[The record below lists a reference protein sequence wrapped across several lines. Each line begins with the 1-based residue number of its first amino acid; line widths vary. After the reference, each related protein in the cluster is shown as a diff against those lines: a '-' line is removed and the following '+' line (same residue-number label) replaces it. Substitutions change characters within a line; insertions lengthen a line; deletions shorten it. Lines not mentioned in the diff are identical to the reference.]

1 MIMRL
6 HTGIHLSLSLRS
18 NPTFSMRPI
27 LFQVL
32 RSHSSSSSSDKSNP
46 DGNTSSTTVTSN
58 SSIVSYIK
66 GLVHNKEVNTIPNI
80 ITMSRIVSSPLLT
93 LAIVN
98 DMKTA
103 ALCGC
108 LAFAV
113 SDWLD
118 GYLAEKLN
126 QKTVLGAF
134 LDPVADKV
142 FIAAVSVGLV
152 WEGLL
157 PLPLAGVIIGRD
169 VALIAASFA
178 LRAMERPSGAR
189 FFDTTDSATFKIIPS
204 DLSKVIDPI

>member
-1 MIMRL
+1 MRL
-6 HTGIHLSLSLRS
+6 HRGIQLSLSLRS

-58 SSIVSYIK
+58 SSIVSYVK

>member
-1 MIMRL
+1 MRL
-6 HTGIHLSLSLRS
+6 RRGIQISLSLRS
-18 NPTFSMRPI
+18 NPTFSIHPM

-32 RSHSSSSSSDKSNP
+32 RSHSSSSSSDKV
-46 DGNTSSTTVTSN
+46 VTSN
-58 SSIVSYIK
+58 STIVSYIK

>member
-1 MIMRL
+1 MMRL
-6 HTGIHLSLSLRS
+6 RRGIQLSLSLRS
-18 NPTFSMRPI
+18 HPTLLMNPM

-32 RSHSSSSSSDKSNP
+32 RSHSTSSSSSDKSNAN
-46 DGNTSSTTVTSN
+46 GTNSTTTVT
-58 SSIVSYIK
+58 SIVSYIQ
-66 GLVHNKEVNTIPNI
+66 GLVNNKEVNTIPNI

-142 FIAAVSVGLV
+142 FIGALSVGLV
-152 WEGLL
+152 WKGLL

-204 DLSKVIDPI
+204 DLSKVIDTI

>member
-1 MIMRL
+1 MRL
-6 HTGIHLSLSLRS
+6 HRGIQLSLSLRS

-32 RSHSSSSSSDKSNP
+32 RSHRSSSSSDKSNP
-46 DGNTSSTTVTSN
+46 DGSTSSTTVTSN

-66 GLVHNKEVNTIPNI
+66 GLVHNKEINTIPNI

>member
-1 MIMRL
+1 MRL
-6 HTGIHLSLSLRS
+6 RRGIQLSLSLRS
-18 NPTFSMRPI
+18 HPTLSMNPM

-32 RSHSSSSSSDKSNP
+32 RSHSTSSSSDKSNAN
-46 DGNTSSTTVTSN
+46 GTNSTTTVT
-58 SSIVSYIK
+58 SIVSYIQ
-66 GLVHNKEVNTIPNI
+66 GLVNNKEVNTIPNI

-142 FIAAVSVGLV
+142 FIGAVSVGLV
-152 WEGLL
+152 WKGLL
-157 PLPLAGVIIGRD
+157 PFPLAGVIIGRD

-178 LRAMERPSGAR
+178 LRVMERPSGAR
-189 FFDTTDSATFKIIPS
+189 FFDTTDSTTFKIIPS
-204 DLSKVIDPI
+204 DLSKVIDTI

>member
-1 MIMRL
+1 MRL
-6 HTGIHLSLSLRS
+6 HRGIQLSLSLRS

-46 DGNTSSTTVTSN
+46 NGNTSSTTVTSN
-58 SSIVSYIK
+58 SSIVSYVK

>member
-1 MIMRL
+1 
-6 HTGIHLSLSLRS
+6 
-18 NPTFSMRPI
+18 MRPI

-58 SSIVSYIK
+58 SSIVSYVK

>member
-6 HTGIHLSLSLRS
+6 RRGIHLSLSLRS
-18 NPTFSMRPI
+18 NPTLTKYPMMCK
-27 LFQVL
+27 VL
-32 RSHSSSSSSDKSNP
+32 RSHSSSSSDKSNP
-46 DGNTSSTTVTSN
+46 NGSTNTSYSCT
-58 SSIVSYIK
+58 VSYIK
-66 GLVHNKEVNTIPNI
+66 GLVLNKEINTIPNI

-142 FIAAVSVGLV
+142 FIGAVSVGLV
-152 WEGLL
+152 WKGLL

-169 VALIAASFA
+169 VALIVASFA

-204 DLSKVIDPI
+204 DLSKVLDMI